1 MTRSTSPATDGATP
15 LPSLLYSWRRPSVIP
30 GFGLTLGLTLFW
42 LGLIVL
48 LPLAALVVK
57 TSSLGFQGFIEAV
70 ATPRVIA
77 ALRLS
82 FGLSIIAAAINAVFG
97 LLIAWVLV
105 RYDFPFRRFVG
116 ALVDIPFALPTA
128 VAGIALTTIYAPNGV
143 IGRLFEPLGVKIAFT
158 PLGILVAL
166 IFIGIPFVV
175 RTVEPVLADISAE
188 VEEAAHCLGATRLQT
203 FRKVIL
209 PTAFPALATG
219 FALAFA
225 RAVGEYGSVIF
236 IAGNLPMVSEIAPL
250 LIVVRLEE
258 FEYEQATA
266 IAVIMLIVSILIL
279 FGINLLQAWARRRF
293 VGV

>member
-1 MTRSTSPATDGATP
+1 
-15 LPSLLYSWRRPSVIP
+15 LLYSWRRPSVIP

-48 LPLAALVVK
+48 LPLTALVVK